1 MINSLLFDAILYL
14 YALSLLFYFSDLFG
28 KRRGAYKIGEW
39 LLLFVWLLQS
49 VYAAAHLYTNGFV
62 LTFTMAETFF
72 LFSWVLVTVTLAIN
86 RIVRIEMLVFFVNVF
101 GFGALALQF
110 FSRPGVVPLR
120 PEWNMSDELLF
131 IHISLSIGSYALFVV
146 AAVFSGLYL
155 FLHRRLKEK
164 QWTASMKRL
173 PSLEKLDG
181 YAYRTAIIGA
191 PMLLLAL
198 MLGIVWLLLLGEPV
212 YLLDWKVLHSLISLG
227 AYAFYIVQ
235 HLTSRLPG
243 HKLAVWNLAAFA
255 VAMMNFVW
263 TNSFSA
269 FHQWIWM

>member
-1 MINSLLFDAILYL
+1 LTNSLMYDAILYL

-28 KRRGAYKIGEW
+28 KSSGAYKIGEW

-49 VYAAAHLYTNGFV
+49 GYAAAHLYVNGFV
-62 LTFTMAETFF
+62 LSFTMEETFF

-86 RIVRIEMLVFFVNVF
+86 RIVRIHMLVFFVNVF

-110 FSRPGVVPLR
+110 FSRSGMVPLR
-120 PEWNMSDELLF
+120 PEWSMSDELLF
-131 IHISLSIGSYALFVV
+131 IHISLSIGNYAMFVV
-146 AAVFSGLYL
+146 AAVFSGMYL
-155 FLHRRLKEK
+155 FLHRQLKGK
-164 QWTASMKRL
+164 HWTASMKRL

-181 YAYRTAIIGA
+181 YAYRTVIIGA

-198 MLGIVWLLLLGEPV
+198 MLGIVWLLLIGESV
-212 YLLDWKVLHSLISLG
+212 YLLDWKVLHSLLSLG
-227 AYAFYIVQ
+227 VYTYYIVQ
-235 HLTSRLPG
+235 HLTSRAPG

-255 VAMMNFVW
+255 VVMMNFILS
-263 TNSFSA
+263 NSLSA